1 MPCNAHAQ
9 HRVSY
14 GVDFLSGSLMS
25 RVDMAWPLIKQ
36 STLHCSSGT
45 PVFSKQ
51 KWNRCL

>member
-25 RVDMAWPLIKQ
+25 RVDMAWPPHQAVNTSL
-36 STLHCSSGT
+36 
-45 PVFSKQ
+45 
-51 KWNRCL
+51 